1 MIYMKKKTKKDE
13 LKMTNRDWVYS
24 VACILL
30 IIDQGLKLL
39 IRSKVALLEEIEII
53 PSFFSIYHIENKG
66 AAFSIFSGATIV
78 LIILSIL
85 VLAFLHYYVLTEEKM
100 TKWRIFAL
108 GIIIGGILGN
118 LIDRIL
124 YGAVVDYLSFD
135 IFGYGF
141 PIFNIADIGI
151 TIGFV
156 LLAINILRRDSNEFK
171 DTSTKRTRS
180 KN

>member
-1 MIYMKKKTKKDE
+1 MKRKIKKNE
-13 LKMTNRDWVYS
+13 VKMTNRDWVYS
-24 VACILL
+24 VACTLL

-39 IRSKVALLEEIEII
+39 IRSKVPLLEEVEVI
-53 PSFFSIYHIENKG
+53 PGFFSIYHIENKG
-66 AAFSIFSGATIV
+66 AAFSLFSGATIV
-78 LIILSIL
+78 LIILS
-85 VLAFLHYYVLTEEKM
+85 VLAVAFLHYYVLTEEKM
-100 TKWRIFAL
+100 TKWRIFSL

-135 IFGYGF
+135 LFGYGF
-141 PIFNIADIGI
+141 PVFNIADVGI

-171 DTSTKRTRS
+171 DTSTNRTGN